1 MRRAVDPSPAAV
13 RPLPAPAPTGR
24 VHVVARRRRWLV
36 LPAAALAILDAI
48 AAAGLVP
55 GKSSASA
62 ATGSASASA
71 PAPAATGTKHFIHI
85 GTHGAPLWHAE
96 ATLYDGDGNEVYH
109 WRTHAPFGWKS
120 GGSALW
126 YFTYYG
132 AGGSVDVHLVG
143 DNIGKSKINETGLSL
158 DRDHCFL
165 VHTAG
170 NTEYTGDSL
179 TSTCTST

>member
-13 RPLPAPAPTGR
+13 RPLLPAPAPTVR
-24 VHVVARRRRWLV
+24 AAVRRRRWLV
-36 LPAAALAILDAI
+36 LPAAALAILVAI
-48 AAAGLVP
+48 AAAGLVT

-71 PAPAATGTKHFIHI
+71 PAPAATGAKHFIHI
-85 GTHGAPLWHAE
+85 GTHGAPLWRAE
-96 ATLYDGDGNEVYH
+96 ALLFDGKGNEVYH
-109 WRTHAPFGWKS
+109 WRTHTTFGWKS

-132 AGGSVDVHLVG
+132 DGGHVNVRLQG
-143 DNIGKSKINETGLSL
+143 DQILTSTITQTNLSL

-165 VHTAG
+165 VYKSGAVG
-170 NTEYTGDSL
+170 YTGSSAD
-179 TSTCTST
+179 STCTSD